1 MFTNK
6 SVRLASISVGV
17 FIVIGVLAFEPI
29 TRNVTAV
36 DDVCS
41 YCHVDMEYRS
51 DVRLAFS
58 NAHPLPETD
67 VAETE
72 TVAAETE
79 TVAAE
84 TETVAAETKPKAQV
98 TCAECHLPPGTI
110 NAVYAY
116 THFASLTDLFGHFR
130 HRTSERAGAW
140 IPPRQAAAHR
150 VRDRMF
156 EYDSNCRTCH
166 VEKDIVPKRER
177 GKNAHKKALDEQK
190 ACIEC
195 HFNEKHRSVDVR
207 ENAFA
212 QATGK

>member
-1 MFTNK
+1 MGMFTNK

-58 NAHPLPETD
+58 NEHPLPETD
-67 VAETE
+67 
-72 TVAAETE
+72 AAETE
-79 TVAAE
+79 TD
-84 TETVAAETKPKAQV
+84 AAETKPKAQA

-140 IPPRQAAAHR
+140 IPARQAAAHR
-150 VRDRMF
+150 VRDRLF
-156 EYDSNCRTCH
+156 EYDSSTCRSCH

-177 GKNAHKKALDEQK
+177 GKNAHQKALDEQK
-190 ACIEC
+190 TCIEC

>member
-6 SVRLASISVGV
+6 GVRLASISVGV

-29 TRNVTAV
+29 TRNVAAV
-36 DDVCS
+36 DGVCS

-51 DVRLAFS
+51 DVRLAYS

-67 VAETE
+67 
-72 TVAAETE
+72 AAETKP
-79 TVAAE
+79 
-84 TETVAAETKPKAQV
+84 TETDAAETKPKAQAA
-98 TCAECHLPPGTI
+98 CAECHLPPGTI
-110 NAVYAY
+110 SAVYAY

-130 HRTSERAGAW
+130 DRMSERAGAW
-140 IPPRQAAAHR
+140 IPPRQAAAYR
-150 VRDRMF
+150 VRDRLF
-156 EYDSNCRTCH
+156 EYDSSTCRSCH

-177 GKNAHKKALDEQK
+177 GKNAHKKALDEQQT
-190 ACIEC
+190 CIEC

-207 ENAFA
+207 QNAFA

>member
-1 MFTNK
+1 VGMFTNK

-58 NAHPLPETD
+58 NEHPLPETD
-67 VAETE
+67 
-72 TVAAETE
+72 AAETE
-79 TVAAE
+79 TDAAE
-84 TETVAAETKPKAQV
+84 TETGAAETKPKAQAV
-98 TCAECHLPPGTI
+98 CAECHLPPGTI

-140 IPPRQAAAHR
+140 IPARQAAAHR
-150 VRDRMF
+150 VRDRLF
-156 EYDSNCRTCH
+156 EYDSPTCRSCH

-177 GKNAHKKALDEQK
+177 GKNAHQKALDEQK
-190 ACIEC
+190 TCIEC